1 MDFLSHLGM
10 NGLCGILAISHLG
23 GTVDDDDVKHLAIPI
38 PHPITPR
45 KKTRREAGI
54 LT

>member
-1 MDFLSHLGM
+1 MGSIDE
-10 NGLCGILAISHLG
+10 
-23 GTVDDDDVKHLAIPI
+23 DDDDDDDDRHLTIPI